1 MKVGII
7 FNILVLVFINVFCLY
22 KEMNIVKTV
31 MAGAV
36 AMTLVSLGANAANQ
50 NQGQGAVNF
59 KGTVIDAPCGIAP
72 ESADQ
77 TIDFGQISKAH
88 LTNGG
93 TSLHKNVDIKLVNC
107 VLADAQKTVTITFSG
122 SNVTDGQSDE
132 LGTSGKTDTVI
143 KMSTAAGDFVT
154 FDGATPAGAYNLKA
168 GDNTMRYSAWVQK
181 ATGKAAVTEGDFAA
195 VANFNLTY
203 K

>member
-22 KEMNIVKTV
+22 KEFLMNIVKTV

-36 AMTLVSLGANAANQ
+36 AMALVSFGANAANQ
-50 NQGQGAVNF
+50 GQGIVNF

-77 TIDFGQISKAH
+77 SIDFGQISKSH
-88 LTNGG
+88 LNGG
-93 TSLHKNVDIKLVNC
+93 GISKAQNLDIKLVNC
-107 VLADAQKTVTITFSG
+107 DVTNVTKGVALTFSG
-122 SNVTDGQSDE
+122 NTVNGTATELATAGQTNTAIVINGYGSDITFGQATDN
-132 LGTSGKTDTVI
+132 I
-143 KMSTAAGDFVT
+143 KLT
-154 FDGATPAGAYNLKA
+154 N
-168 GDNTMRYSAWVQK
+168 GDNTLRFQSWVK
-181 ATGKAAVTEGDFAA
+181 EATGKTAAEGDFTA

-203 K
+203 E

>member
-1 MKVGII
+1 M
-7 FNILVLVFINVFCLY
+7 
-22 KEMNIVKTV
+22 VKTI

-36 AMTLVSLGANAANQ
+36 AMALVSFGANA
-50 NQGQGAVNF
+50 NQGQGQVNF

-93 TSLHKNVDIKLVNC
+93 TSQKKDVDIKLVNC
-107 VLADAQKTVTITFSG
+107 DLSEPSSAKTVTITFSG
-122 SNVTDGQSDE
+122 SSLTGDGSE
-132 LGTSGKTDTVI
+132 LGTSGDTGTAI
-143 KMSTAAGDFVT
+143 KMSTAAGDFVK
-154 FDGATPAGAYNLKA
+154 FDGATPAGTYNLKA

-181 ATGKAAVTEGDFAA
+181 ATGKDAVTEGDFAA

-203 K
+203 Q

>member
-1 MKVGII
+1 M
-7 FNILVLVFINVFCLY
+7 
-22 KEMNIVKTV
+22 VKTI

-36 AMTLVSLGANAANQ
+36 AMALVSFGANA
-50 NQGQGAVNF
+50 NQGRGQGQVNF

-77 TIDFGQISKAH
+77 TIDFSQISKAH

-93 TSLHKNVDIKLVNC
+93 TSQHKNVDIKLVNC
-107 VLADAQKTVTITFSG
+107 DLAGQKKTVTITFSG
-122 SNVTDGQSDE
+122 SSVGTDKLDE
-132 LGTSGKTDTVI
+132 LGTSGGTGTVI
-143 KMSTAAGDFVT
+143 KMSTVAGGLVK
-154 FDGATPAGAYNLKA
+154 FDGLTSAGSYNLKE

-181 ATGKAAVTEGDFAA
+181 ASGEGTVTEGDFAA

-203 K
+203 Q